1 MAAVAAG
8 SRLRVLGIS
17 SALTVRSLR
26 TTELDGGWLMP
37 VLGDVAALQTA
48 GLSALPVHES
58 GDHKGLRTLVA
69 LVEFPTDAGPLRLE
83 AEIVSGDGVFL
94 LRAPGLR
101 TADLSEQRREDV
113 RGLVHLP
120 IRGTVLSRAASR
132 EQAQAGPAEPEDA
145 DQAGPAHRPPGPDA
159 DEEPASAELAG
170 ITESVSAGGIS
181 VDLERS
187 GWVTPGCQIYLEMS
201 LPNGDVAPAVLSV
214 LARDGARVRARFLDI
229 SPLDR
234 ERLVRLVFAR
244 QRAELAER
252 RRADDS
258 R

>member
-8 SRLRVLGIS
+8 SRLRVLG
-17 SALTVRSLR
+17 ALCPLTVRSLR

-37 VLGDVAALQTA
+37 VLGDVAALESA
-48 GLSALPVHES
+48 GLSAQPA
-58 GDHKGLRTLVA
+58 GDQDEPGLSTLIA
-69 LVEFPTDAGPLRLE
+69 TVEFPTDAGLLRLD
-83 AEIVSGDGVFL
+83 AEIVSGEGIFL

-120 IRGTVLSRAASR
+120 IRGTVLSRAAGR
-132 EQAQAGPAEPEDA
+132 TPAPGAEAGES
-145 DQAGPAHRPPGPDA
+145 
-159 DEEPASAELAG
+159 EEPGEATDTVTAELIG
-170 ITESVSAGGIS
+170 VTESVSAGGIS
-181 VDLERS
+181 ADLELN
-187 GWVTPGCQIYLEMS
+187 GWVTAGCRIYVELS
-201 LPNGDVAPAVLSV
+201 LPTGDVAPAVLSV
-214 LARDGARVRARFLDI
+214 LDRDGARVRAQFLDI

>member
-8 SRLRVLGIS
+8 SRLRVLGTR

-37 VLGDVAALQTA
+37 VLGDVAALETA
-48 GLSALPVHES
+48 GVTARPAHEAGRPDGADEPGDDQSGLS
-58 GDHKGLRTLVA
+58 TLTA
-69 LVEFPTDAGPLRLE
+69 TVEFPTDAGLLRLD
-83 AEIVSGDGVFL
+83 AEIVCGEGIFL

-101 TADLSEQRREDV
+101 TADLSDQRREDV

-120 IRGTVLSRAASR
+120 IRGTVLSRAAGR
-132 EQAQAGPAEPEDA
+132 AEAQAEAAAAP
-145 DQAGPAHRPPGPDA
+145 QA
-159 DEEPASAELAG
+159 DEPVSAELSG
-170 ITESVSAGGIS
+170 VTESVSAGGFS
-181 VDLERS
+181 ADLELS
-187 GWVTPGCQIYLEMS
+187 GWVTPGCRIYVELS
-201 LPNGDVAPAVLSV
+201 LPNGEIAPAVLSV
-214 LARDGARVRARFLDI
+214 LERDGARVRAQFLDI